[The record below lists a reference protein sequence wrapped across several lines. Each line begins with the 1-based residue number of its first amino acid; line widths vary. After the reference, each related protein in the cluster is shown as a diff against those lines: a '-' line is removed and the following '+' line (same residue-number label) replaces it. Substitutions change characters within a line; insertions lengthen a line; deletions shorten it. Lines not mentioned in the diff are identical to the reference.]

1 MERDPGQAEV
11 VIRFHGTAPLDRI
24 DLILGP
30 ALDGS
35 AGSEVRPLRP
45 GASSEERPL
54 GPMDAAFEV
63 ELPET
68 LKRSYFYLRLVQAD
82 RAAAWV
88 GPWWR
93 ESIRSACP

>member
-1 MERDPGQAEV
+1 M
-11 VIRFHGTAPLDRI
+11 IRFHGTAPLDRI

-45 GASSEERPL
+45 GASGEERTL
-54 GPMDAAFEV
+54 GPLDAAFEV

-68 LKRSYFYLRLVQAD
+68 LNRSYFYLRLVQAD

-93 ESIRSACP
+93 ESPLSAAGQAERRSD